1 MITYAFLQHYWWFL
15 ISLLGGLLAFLL
27 FVQGGQSMLFSL
39 PGNDGQ
45 KKVMLSVL
53 GRKWE
58 YTFTTLVTFGGALFA
73 SFPLFYSTSFGGA
86 YWLWML
92 ILLSFVL
99 QAVSYEFRSRPGN
112 VFGTKT
118 YDIFLFINGL
128 LGTLLVGVVIGTFF
142 TGSDFTVA
150 RDNITTVGA
159 PVISRWGNA
168 WHGLESIAN
177 LRNLCLGAAVLFLA
191 RTLALLLFINRAGDE
206 ELRARCRRGLW
217 YNALPFVVFFLV
229 FVIWTFLGSG
239 YAVNSATGEVFM
251 QEHKYF
257 LNMVEMP
264 AVGIAF
270 VLGVA
275 GVLYGIARLRRC
287 PSRDMG
293 CGHRD
298 GRDRHLSAAVRGL
311 QRDGL
316 LSLFCRPA
324 EFADHLQ
331 CLVEFLYP
339 EGDVGGVAAHPLRA
353 RLHRVR
359 MAFARKE
366 ACDAGGC
373 RERRASVMPCGGIA
387 VMYMKGGR
395 PTGAPL
401 SCPFRC
407 CAARD
412 WEGG

>member
-177 LRNLCLGAAVLFLA
+177 LRNLCLHHTAFCEYSICVGNMNHLYKIIPTISILCPYTIYKFVYFSNNIINCSKLIRCNISMYYSKLHFVCRKILF
-191 RTLALLLFINRAGDE
+191 
-206 ELRARCRRGLW
+206 
-217 YNALPFVVFFLV
+217 
-229 FVIWTFLGSG
+229 
-239 YAVNSATGEVFM
+239 
-251 QEHKYF
+251 
-257 LNMVEMP
+257 
-264 AVGIAF
+264 
-270 VLGVA
+270 
-275 GVLYGIARLRRC
+275 
-287 PSRDMG
+287 
-293 CGHRD
+293 
-298 GRDRHLSAAVRGL
+298 
-311 QRDGL
+311 
-316 LSLFCRPA
+316 
-324 EFADHLQ
+324 
-331 CLVEFLYP
+331 
-339 EGDVGGVAAHPLRA
+339 
-353 RLHRVR
+353 
-359 MAFARKE
+359 
-366 ACDAGGC
+366 
-373 RERRASVMPCGGIA
+373 
-387 VMYMKGGR
+387 
-395 PTGAPL
+395 
-401 SCPFRC
+401 
-407 CAARD
+407 
-412 WEGG
+412 

>member
-177 LRNLCLGAAVLFLA
+177 LRNLASVRRCSSLHGRSPCCSSSTGPATRSCGHGAGAA
-191 RTLALLLFINRAGDE
+191 
-206 ELRARCRRGLW
+206 
-217 YNALPFVVFFLV
+217 
-229 FVIWTFLGSG
+229 
-239 YAVNSATGEVFM
+239 
-251 QEHKYF
+251 
-257 LNMVEMP
+257 
-264 AVGIAF
+264 
-270 VLGVA
+270 
-275 GVLYGIARLRRC
+275 
-287 PSRDMG
+287 
-293 CGHRD
+293 CGT
-298 GRDRHLSAAVRGL
+298 
-311 QRDGL
+311 
-316 LSLFCRPA
+316 
-324 EFADHLQ
+324 
-331 CLVEFLYP
+331 
-339 EGDVGGVAAHPLRA
+339 
-353 RLHRVR
+353 
-359 MAFARKE
+359 
-366 ACDAGGC
+366 
-373 RERRASVMPCGGIA
+373 MPC
-387 VMYMKGGR
+387 
-395 PTGAPL
+395 L
-401 SCPFRC
+401 SSSSSSCS
-407 CAARD
+407 
-412 WEGG
+412 